1 VAIIFLSR
9 GTMSGVRLVA
19 KSLVERMGYRS
30 LSREDLIA
38 RVNQHGEIANQ
49 VVEHVGNATRAYDEF
64 SQLRRPYVILMRLAL
79 LEYIRDDNVIYH
91 GYSGQLLVP
100 PLSHVLRVRVNA
112 PLGMRLRMTMD
123 RLGCDEKAAGEYVQT
138 QDEAR
143 VRWARFMYG
152 RDIRDP
158 ELYDLMV
165 NLNRLPLPAVCTL
178 IQATAA
184 EPHFATTEA
193 VRQEVDALLAAS
205 RIEAAIVTD
214 ERTRCI
220 EIAAQ
225 AAAERVKLIGPW
237 LEESRREVV
246 LAIARSAS
254 GGRELEYVTGY
265 EPVMEIPVPI
275 G

>member
-1 VAIIFLSR
+1 
-9 GTMSGVRLVA
+9 MSGVRLVA

-79 LEYIRDDNVIYH
+79 LECIRDDNVVYH

-100 PLSHVLRVRVNA
+100 PLSHMLRVRVNA
-112 PLGMRLRMTMD
+112 SLALRLRMTMD
-123 RLGCDEKAAGEYVQT
+123 RLGCDEKAAREYVQT

-143 VRWARFMYG
+143 IRWARFMYG

-158 ELYDLMV
+158 ELYDVMV
-165 NLNRLPLPAVCTL
+165 NLNRLPVPVICTL
-178 IQATAA
+178 IQTTAA
-184 EPHFATTEA
+184 GPHFATTET
-193 VRQEVDALLAAS
+193 VRQAVDALLLAG
-205 RIEAAIVTD
+205 RIEAAVATD
-214 ERTRCI
+214 ERTRGV
-220 EIAAQ
+220 EITARVD
-225 AAAERVKLIGPW
+225 AERVKLVGPW

-246 LAIARSAS
+246 LSVARSAS

>member
-1 VAIIFLSR
+1 
-9 GTMSGVRLVA
+9 MSGVRLVA

-38 RVNQHGEIANQ
+38 RVNRHGDIANQ
-49 VVEHVGNATRAYDEF
+49 VVERVGNATRAYDEF

-79 LEYIRDDNVIYH
+79 LEYIRDDNVVYH

-100 PLSHVLRVRVNA
+100 PLSHVLRVRVTA
-112 PLGMRLRMTMD
+112 SLAMRLRMTMD
-123 RLGCDEKAAGEYVQT
+123 RLGYDEKAAREYVQT

-158 ELYDLMV
+158 ELYDLVV
-165 NLNRLPLPAVCTL
+165 NLNRLPVPVVCTL
-178 IQATAA
+178 VQATAA
-184 EPHFATTEA
+184 DSRFAATEE
-193 VRQEVDALLAAS
+193 VRQEVDALLLAS
-205 RIEAAIVTD
+205 RIEAALATD
-214 ERTRCI
+214 ERTRCV
-220 EIAAQ
+220 EIAAHVG
-225 AAAERVKLIGPW
+225 AKRVKLVGPW
-237 LEESRREVV
+237 LAESQREAV
-246 LAIARSAS
+246 LAVARSAS